1 MTKKTKPE
9 IDTPKPLLPLEY
21 CRPER
26 AAELLGCKVEDIFHW
41 AAIGAIR
48 LYVMA
53 QKAERPSHIYVK
65 KHQYLTYLGRSN
77 PLKFG
82 ASFVATS
89 LDEELGNDWCNGKA
103 TISGFWAIRRLH
115 FEHWEMDGVLT
126 ARDGDIFELSSD
138 FSDNSSPV
146 WADVKFPNIAD
157 HLWVL
162 REDLA
167 LLQRHI
173 HSGQPLPIGADANA
187 QSALAEIAAAAAGES
202 QPHPTAEYHAST
214 RERVLVAALHARSR
228 WPDECVT
235 YIAWANALW
244 DHSNE
249 LFGGNDA
256 PLSRESIQRLL
267 SAAEGRNE
275 VYKRG

>member
-65 KHQYLTYLGRSN
+65 KHQYLTYLGQSN
-77 PLKFG
+77 PLRFG
-82 ASFVATS
+82 ASFVTTS

-146 WADVKFPNIAD
+146 WADVRFPNIAD

-187 QSALAEIAAAAAGES
+187 QSALAEMAAAVEELR
-202 QPHPTAEYHAST
+202 PRTTATQSRAIVELLIARGYTDDDFRGSI
-214 RERVLVAALHARSR
+214 EALQQK
-228 WPDECVT
+228 
-235 YIAWANALW
+235 
-244 DHSNE
+244 
-249 LFGGNDA
+249 
-256 PLSRESIQRLL
+256 LSREGLGGTLTTIDKNTLTAWLER
-267 SAAEGRNE
+267 AGVR
-275 VYKRG
+275 